1 MNRHL
6 KALALAALAVFA
18 MAAVS
23 ASAAQA
29 APKFTSEIEK
39 TTLHGVQSTKNVFTP
54 EGGFGSVECTGA
66 TFEGT
71 STGVKNGTVFET
83 ATVTVHPTYTGCT
96 AFGLNATVTTTG
108 CNYVLKAAGTVEVEC
123 EAGKVISINVGALG
137 CTLTIGAQTPG
148 TPTVDYTN
156 NGKVGK
162 EADVLVTATVGGVAY
177 TRTAGGFGC
186 PATGKATYTGS
197 VTTKG
202 YTSAAHTT
210 QVGIKWDK
218 E

>member
-29 APKFTSEIEK
+29 AAKFTSEIEK
-39 TTLHGVQSTKNVFTP
+39 TTLHGVQETKNAFTP
-54 EGGFGSVECTGA
+54 NGFGPVECTGA

-71 STGVKNGTVFET
+71 STGLKNGTVFEV
-83 ATVTVHPTYTGCT
+83 AAVTVHPTYTGCT
-96 AFGLNATVTTTG
+96 AFGLTATITTTG
-108 CNYVLKAAGTVEVEC
+108 CNYILRASGSVEIEC
-123 EAGKVISINVGALG
+123 ETGKVITINVPSIS

-148 TPTVDYTN
+148 TPTIDYAN
-156 NGKVGK
+156 NNKVGK
-162 EADVLVTATVGGVAY
+162 EADVLATATVGDVTY
-177 TRTAGGFGC
+177 TRTAGMFGC
-186 PATGKATYTGS
+186 PDTGKATYTGS
-197 VTTKG
+197 ITFKG

-210 QVGIKWDK
+210 QVGIKWDS
-218 E
+218 